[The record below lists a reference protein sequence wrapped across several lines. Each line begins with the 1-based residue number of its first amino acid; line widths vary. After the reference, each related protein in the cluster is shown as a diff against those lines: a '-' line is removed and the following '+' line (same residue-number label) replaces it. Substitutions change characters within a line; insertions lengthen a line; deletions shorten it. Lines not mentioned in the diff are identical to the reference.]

1 MNSDTI
7 TISIADSDDDLIYI
21 PSAGSMADCVLPSI
35 ALSDCIT
42 GIGDFTF
49 TTSTPEITLG
59 STSITE
65 EKLNDLLTLLDMI
78 ESMPDNSG
86 IKKLFNS
93 HKAVKKLG
101 PTE

>member
-7 TISIADSDDDLIYI
+7 TISISDADDENLVYI
-21 PSAGSMADCVLPSI
+21 PYHDGESVLPSI
-35 ALSDCIT
+35 DLSDYSTIT
-42 GIGDFTF
+42 GLGDFT
-49 TTSTPEITLG
+49 TSAPEITLG
-59 STSITE
+59 NTSITE
-65 EKLNDLLTLLDMI
+65 EKLKDLLTLLDMI

-101 PTE
+101 YTE